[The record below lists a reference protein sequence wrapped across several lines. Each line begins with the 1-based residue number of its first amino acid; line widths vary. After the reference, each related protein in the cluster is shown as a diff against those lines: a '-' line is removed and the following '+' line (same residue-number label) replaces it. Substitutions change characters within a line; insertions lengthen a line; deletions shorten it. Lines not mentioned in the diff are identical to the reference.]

1 MGLYERYVT
10 TFFQQKGRHPSS
22 LSEMQRNALQSLR
35 DDSSIVISK
44 PDKGNGVVI
53 MNKSDYHAKILY
65 ILDDKTK
72 FSRVKSDNNLSNLS
86 RFQRFLRRLKF
97 KSFLRKMTTGV
108 SIHQQPRYWLCMA
121 YLKYISRWFHL
132 DPFYRQPEVTIR
144 NARSGSH
151 KTSVS
156 FESIRRISKI
166 HSPSSIT

>member
-1 MGLYERYVT
+1 MESTLSNGSY
-10 TFFQQKGRHPSS
+10 FWHPSS

-44 PDKGNGVVI
+44 PDEGNGVVI
-53 MNKSDYHAKILY
+53 MNKSDYHAKMLH

-86 RFQRFLRRLKF
+86 RFQRFLRRLKS
-97 KSFLRKMTTGV
+97 KKLLEEDDYRRIYPSATSLPAMYGLPK
-108 SIHQQPRYWLCMA
+108 IHKPTVP
-121 YLKYISRWFHL
+121 L

-151 KTSVS
+151 KTSVF
-156 FESIRRISKI
+156 FENIRRISKI
-166 HSPSSIT
+166 HLPSSIT

>member
-1 MGLYERYVT
+1 MSHCLMGLYERYVT

-53 MNKSDYHAKILY
+53 MNKSDYQAKMLH

-86 RFQRFLRRLKF
+86 RFQKTEQNRFILSHYKQHDLHIINIQHKLFTSICDWKAAKDREVIKSSSHPMSVKF
-97 KSFLRKMTTGV
+97 
-108 SIHQQPRYWLCMA
+108 I
-121 YLKYISRWFHL
+121 
-132 DPFYRQPEVTIR
+132 
-144 NARSGSH
+144 
-151 KTSVS
+151 
-156 FESIRRISKI
+156 
-166 HSPSSIT
+166 